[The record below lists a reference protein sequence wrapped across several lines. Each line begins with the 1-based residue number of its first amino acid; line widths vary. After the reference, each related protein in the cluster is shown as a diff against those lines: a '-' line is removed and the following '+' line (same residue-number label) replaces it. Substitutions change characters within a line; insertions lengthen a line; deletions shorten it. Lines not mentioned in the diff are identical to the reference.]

1 MKFTPGCC
9 HCGGGCTATI
19 NADAKC
25 GGSGSSLTSVTFELR
40 DAADTTTL
48 QTQTGS
54 SASFTVT
61 GATGY
66 KVRVGKASYHTKTS
80 TTVTPGCGAT
90 VSVTVSTWPTTY
102 SFKTTVNIVGG
113 RTCPVDSASVAYTGD
128 DSQSGTTNSSGEV
141 TLTFNSTSTSH
152 MQSLS
157 YTITPP
163 SGIGADVKT
172 GSISINAC
180 SPADQTFTL
189 LPDSTHVATICNN
202 KYMPEDMTWT
212 DSYGTCTI
220 SNVLTGVNSSWTG
233 SYTYTSAHG
242 YRGADNTCN
251 VSVNI
256 TVTCLLNLFV
266 TSCSSSRFT
275 PSRNLWYASCGAIC
289 RPFDDPFGTSPPV
302 ATDTVT
308 SDAGYDDVS
317 CSSSISL
324 SFTETSGSSDFS
336 NLTGCSFAEMD
347 AAITITGTI

>member
-9 HCGGGCTATI
+9 NCGGGCTATI

-25 GGSGSSLTSVTFELR
+25 GGSGASLGSVTFDLR

-61 GATGY
+61 GTVGY
-66 KVRVGKASYHTKTS
+66 KVRVTKTGYHTKIS
-80 TTVTPGCGAT
+80 TTITPACGAT

-113 RTCPVDSASVAYTGD
+113 RTCPVDNATVAYTGD
-128 DSQSGTTNSSGEV
+128 DSQSGNTDSSGEV
-141 TLTFNSTSTSH
+141 TLTFNSTSTSPT
-152 MQSLS
+152 QSLT

-163 SGIGADVKT
+163 SGIGAAVKT

-202 KYMPEDMTWT
+202 KYMPEDLTWT
-212 DSYGTCTI
+212 DDYGTCTI
-220 SNVLTGVNSSWTG
+220 SNVLTGVNSSWVG

-242 YRGADNTCN
+242 YRGSDNTCN
-251 VSVNI
+251 VSIDIDVN
-256 TVTCLLNLFV
+256 CLLKVDV
-266 TSCSSSRFT
+266 TSCSSSRT
-275 PSRNLWYASCGAIC
+275 TW
-289 RPFDDPFGTSPPV
+289 
-302 ATDTVT
+302 
-308 SDAGYDDVS
+308 
-317 CSSSISL
+317 
-324 SFTETSGSSDFS
+324 
-336 NLTGCSFAEMD
+336 
-347 AAITITGTI
+347 